1 MHVEKKDVLATKSM
15 HLTKCNA
22 ILKSPLNRAALKTTS
37 TRALRLTFY
46 SHRLNDKEPPSAPVP
61 GVCQGH
67 CPLDKVQ
74 ANPAV
79 TPWLRG
85 LQIPKPL
92 SQVTRWD
99 KDRLTQ
105 EAGTGMPRVQNNSRP
120 SPCPRSRTRPG
131 ESGGTT

>member
-1 MHVEKKDVLATKSM
+1 MHVEKKDVLGTKSL

-37 TRALRLTFY
+37 TRALRLTFCKPQVERQRAPV
-46 SHRLNDKEPPSAPVP
+46 STSPGSLPAALPPSAKSTRTL
-61 GVCQGH
+61 QS
-67 CPLDKVQ
+67 
-74 ANPAV
+74 
-79 TPWLRG
+79 

-99 KDRLTQ
+99 KDWLNE
-105 EAGTGMPRVQNNSRP
+105 EAGTGMPRVQNNSRL
-120 SPCPRSRTRPG
+120 SPCPPSSTRPG